1 MTDTDS
7 YSRRTMLKI
16 TGAAGVTALA
26 GCGGS
31 GDGDGGDGGG
41 GGDGDGAADAD
52 WGSVEEFYFSGQVSH
67 WGAEEP
73 AFLEGEEN
81 PTITLIEGQEYTFR
95 WYNNDGITHNMEIR
109 DENDEV
115 IEDYQSEDVGTE
127 GEEASIEGVTATQ
140 EMTTYICQYH
150 SSTQVGDIEIQS
162 E

>member
-1 MTDTDS
+1 MTDSDRM
-7 YSRRTMLKI
+7 SRRTMLMI
-16 TGAAGVTALA
+16 TGAAGMTALA

-31 GDGDGGDGGG
+31 DNGDGNGGG
-41 GGDGDGAADAD
+41 NGDENGAADAD
-52 WGSVEEFYFSGQVSH
+52 WESVEEFYFNGQISH

-95 WYNNDGITHNMEIR
+95 WYNNDGVQHNMEIR
-109 DENDEV
+109 NEDDDV
-115 IEDYQSEDVGTE
+115 VEDYQSDDVSEE

-140 EMTTYICQYH
+140 EMATYICQYH
-150 SSTQVGDIEIQS
+150 ETTQVGDIEVQS